1 LKKNL
6 KIKTKKN
13 FVSFDLDFCKK
24 KFPNLELGRKNHSNL
39 KKKIELSLEKVDLK
53 INKVFSFKEFGKITF
68 PYYSMGKD
76 NSFNLFNA
84 NEFVVFYIYLKNKKI
99 YKNVADMGAS
109 LGLHSII
116 LARCGF
122 NVTSFEPDP
131 IIFSK
136 LRANIKLNKIK
147 NIKLVNKAVYTK
159 EGTVRFTRVIDN
171 MFSSHI
177 SGEKTSYGKKKKITV
192 KTVKVSKLIE
202 KFDLIKIDIEGSE
215 SKVIRSISRKNFF
228 STDILVEIG
237 TKKNAKEIFDFLQK
251 NKIKSYS
258 QKNNFK
264 LISSLKEMPASH
276 KEGLL
281 LISQNIKKL

>member
-1 LKKNL
+1 M
-6 KIKTKKN
+6 
-13 FVSFDLDFCKK
+13 
-24 KFPNLELGRKNHSNL
+24 E
-39 KKKIELSLEKVDLK
+39 
-53 INKVFSFKEFGKITF
+53 
-68 PYYSMGKD
+68 
-76 NSFNLFNA
+76 
-84 NEFVVFYIYLKNKKI
+84 
-99 YKNVADMGAS
+99 
-109 LGLHSII
+109 
-116 LARCGF
+116 
-122 NVTSFEPDP
+122 
-131 IIFSK
+131 
-136 LRANIKLNKIK
+136 
-147 NIKLVNKAVYTK
+147 
-159 EGTVRFTRVIDN
+159 
-171 MFSSHI
+171 
-177 SGEKTSYGKKKKITV
+177 KKKITV